1 MNKCFKIF
9 FLLFLIAPL
18 ATTAFIS
25 DEFSNIR
32 VYYKLTFQLDS
43 TSESEKKYEYI
54 SLYLG
59 ENISKCASV
68 RQLYWEDTLS
78 QVVKKM
84 VEETGTIDGTSFN
97 LPHSKFEWKIFKY
110 KDRIEV
116 FDNINAQDIYY
127 PEKDADI
134 DWQLHDEVKEIS
146 GYQCQKAIG
155 HFAGREYIAWFT
167 REVPVSD
174 GPYKF
179 RGLPGLIVKIYDTR
193 MHYDFE
199 LIKLQK
205 FERYNLSKRPQVYVK
220 TSKREF
226 MRMVEAKRKKPIVYL
241 KTIVNI
247 DLTREEEEEIIE
259 RNQKENNPIELIY

>member
-9 FLLFLIAPL
+9 LLLFLIAPL
-18 ATTAFIS
+18 ARSAFIS
-25 DEFSNIR
+25 DEFSKIR

-43 TSESEKKYEYI
+43 TSESKKKSEYI
-54 SLYLG
+54 VLYLG
-59 ENISKCASV
+59 ENISKSASV
-68 RQLYWEDTLS
+68 RRLYWEDTLS
-78 QVVKKM
+78 KEADIMIEQ
-84 VEETGTIDGTSFN
+84 TGTLDFTKLN
-97 LPHSKFEWKIFKY
+97 VPRTKFKWKIFKY

-116 FDNINAQDIYY
+116 FDNINAQDNYY
-127 PEKDADI
+127 LEKDADI

-146 GYQCQKAIG
+146 GYQCQKATG

-226 MRMVEAKRKKPIVYL
+226 MRMVEAKKNKPIAYL
-241 KTIVNI
+241 RTIVNI
-247 DLTREEEEEIIE
+247 DLTKEEEEEIIE